1 VTDRPPTPGRERPP
15 EVTVGIVA
23 LAVGALVGLLTLT
36 MAPVGWAVVVGVV
49 TAAVLGAFFRLLLR
63 SG

>member
-1 VTDRPPTPGRERPP
+1 VRDRRPAPGRERPP

-36 MAPVGWAVVVGVV
+36 LAPVGWAVVVGLV
-49 TAAVLGAFFRLLLR
+49 TAVVLGVFFRSLLR
-63 SG
+63 SR

>member
-1 VTDRPPTPGRERPP
+1 VTGRRPAPGHERPP

-36 MAPVGWAVVVGVV
+36 FAPVGWAVVAGLV
-49 TAAVLGAFFRLLLR
+49 TAVVLGGFFRSLLR
-63 SG
+63 SR